1 MTRSGTLTPARKS
14 TRRPAPIFGTRPLDL
29 EPSLSPELKARLT
42 ELAGRLDQGLP
53 MVFELGATPAVPV
66 QPHVA
71 TALML
76 DEGFGRLLNTVEQ
89 GRQARLGK
97 DAGRLP
103 TTMLRL
109 LLELKD
115 PGTLRTEV
123 NLWKLTRAPVRSPL
137 LVSTTPA
144 TEALAR
150 ARAALATWLLKM
162 PDLEEDLRVS
172 VAEKL
177 GTVVRAQEVRFDPL
191 QWQGG
196 PWGHRDLADLAAR
209 AIEGQELFPGRGGL
223 RRIVSKDMG
232 GGVVELMTDP
242 YLAGTGRGELPTS
255 YVVRLKTKTYVG
267 AQEPLLV
274 MELSRRQWTDN
285 ASTFQGQVT
294 LYALPARTPAD
305 PNPSVVTLRV
315 AYKQHLTGEAGLD
328 YQALRQRF
336 PSLPESPLQEGR
348 LHPELLVHPGC
359 QVLAVARQGRGARGG
374 ATGALEVDRL
384 IAFGAASLPLAARGL
399 RPWTRLRPLQEEG
412 AKESGAPT
420 EPFQQ
425 LFTPYQPSK
434 VQIATGKAE
443 KIVQK
448 RQEKANLWAERERGR
463 IDQHYGQPY
472 RLLLL
477 HAPHQDASAL
487 KATEILEQVLQDRL
501 VVTRRALPL
510 DTSGPADQLP
520 GAGLPP
526 AARAEERLAAWKAYL
541 EHLEGT
547 FDGVLLV
554 VPRGEGETANDP
566 VNKRASKI
574 ALLRG
579 LRVHAQY
586 LRPID
591 AAAKNEDTDFIRRTI
606 RAMQDLAW
614 EPLGMLD
621 PVEDDTGELALEGD
635 AIQAA
640 VTALTVVT
648 VNSTRARR
656 NAATTVPVAL
666 RLNLQTQ
673 QTQAQLLLPGG
684 ATGWL
689 SMREAT
695 VRLLGGTRKMSAG
708 DMADRL
714 AVQHFFHA
722 VLDETQAQAQ
732 PGVPEVVFVDGD
744 TVQSFWPGLY
754 DKYLKVDDLCFE
766 PGDNGR
772 SRMQRSWPALA
783 LVRLRAQDKVGK
795 VLRLGQEE
803 IEVLGCRLP
812 TPRWAESQTY
822 LVERGGPSDDLAGT
836 TFLSFGSHSNNQV
849 TRGMSGHLNLLK
861 VGGKKQTPLNPWV
874 KGYATPEALEVSV
887 ITPGSLSLDGLVHLV
902 SKLRRRY
909 AHYDGWTKLPA
920 PLFFSHLI
928 KDYVPDYD
936 LGDEED
942 EVTELGTD

>member
-1 MTRSGTLTPARKS
+1 MTRSGTLSPARKS
-14 TRRPAPIFGTRPLDL
+14 TRRPAPVFGTRPLDP
-29 EPSLSPELKARLT
+29 EPGLSPELKVRLT
-42 ELAGRLDQGLP
+42 ELAGRLEQGLP
-53 MVFELGATPAVPV
+53 MVFELGTTPAVPV
-66 QPHVA
+66 EPHVA

-76 DEGFGRLLNTVEQ
+76 DEGFGRVLYTVEQ

-97 DAGRLP
+97 EQGRLP

-109 LLELKD
+109 LLELQD
-115 PGTLRTEV
+115 PGTLRSEI

-137 LVSTTPA
+137 LVTTTPA
-144 TEALAR
+144 PAALKHAQ
-150 ARAALATWLLKM
+150 AALATWLLKM
-162 PDLEEDLRVS
+162 PDLDEPTRVA

-177 GTVVRAQEVRFDPL
+177 GTAVRTQEVRFDPRH
-191 QWQGG
+191 WQGG

-209 AIEGQELFPGRGGL
+209 ALQGMELFPGRGGL

-255 YVVRLKTKTYVG
+255 YVVRLKTKTHLG
-267 AQEPLLV
+267 NPEPLLV

-285 ASTFQGQVT
+285 ASTFHGQVT
-294 LYALPARTPAD
+294 LYALPARTATD
-305 PNPSVVTLRV
+305 PNPNVVTLRV
-315 AYKQHLTGEAGLD
+315 AYKQHLSGEAGLD

-336 PSLPESPLQEGR
+336 RSLPGAPLQEGR
-348 LHPELLVHPGC
+348 LHPELLAHPNC

-384 IAFGAASLPLAARGL
+384 IAFGAASLHLAAHGL

-425 LFTPYQPSK
+425 LFTPYQPTPAQTK
-434 VQIATGKAE
+434 AGKGEEEINRREKKAE
-443 KIVQK
+443 
-448 RQEKANLWAERERGR
+448 AWAQRERAR
-463 IDQHYGQPY
+463 IDQHYGHAY

-477 HAPHQDASAL
+477 HAPQQDPSAS
-487 KATEILEQVLQDRL
+487 KAAEILERVLDDR
-501 VVTRRALPL
+501 VVITRRAMPPG
-510 DTSGPADQLP
+510 TSGPADQLP
-520 GAGLPP
+520 GGGLPP
-526 AARAEERLAAWKAYL
+526 AERAEERLAAWKAYL
-541 EHLEGT
+541 DHLDGT

-554 VPRGEGETANDP
+554 VPRGEGQTANDS

-591 AAAKNEDTDFIRRTI
+591 AEAGNEDTDFIRRTV

-621 PVEDDTGELALEGD
+621 PVEDDTGELALQGD
-635 AIQAA
+635 AIHAG

-666 RLNLQTQ
+666 RLDLRTQ

-689 SMREAT
+689 SLREAT
-695 VRLLGGTRKMSAG
+695 VRLLGGTRKMSPKEA
-708 DMADRL
+708 ADRL
-714 AVQHFFHA
+714 AVQNFFHE
-722 VLDETQAQAQ
+722 VLDETQTQVK
-732 PGVPEVVFVDGD
+732 PGIPEVVFIDGD
-744 TVQSFWPGLY
+744 TVSSFWPGLY
-754 DKYLKVDDLCFE
+754 DKHLKVDDLCFE

-795 VLRLGQEE
+795 VLRLGQQE
-803 IEVLGCRLP
+803 IEVLGQRLP

-822 LVERGGPSDDLAGT
+822 LVERQGSEGDLAGT
-836 TFLSFGSHSNNQV
+836 TFLSFGSHTHQV
-849 TRGMSGHLNLLK
+849 TRGMSGHLDVVKVSGKGTRPLK
-861 VGGKKQTPLNPWV
+861 PWV

-887 ITPGSLSLDGLVHLV
+887 IAPGSLSLDGMVHLV

-909 AHYDGWTKLPA
+909 AHYDGWTKFPA

>member
-1 MTRSGTLTPARKS
+1 MTRTSTLIPARKS
-14 TRRPAPIFGTRPLDL
+14 ARRPAPVFGTRPLDL
-29 EPSLSPELKARLT
+29 EPRLSPELTARLT
-42 ELAGRLDQGLP
+42 ELAGRLEQGLP
-53 MVFELGATPAVPV
+53 MVFELGITPAVPV

-76 DEGFGRLLNTVEQ
+76 DEGFGRLLYTVEQ

-97 DAGRLP
+97 EKGRLP

-109 LLELKD
+109 LLELQD
-115 PGTLRTEV
+115 PGTLRTEI

-137 LVSTTPA
+137 LVSSTPA
-144 TEALAR
+144 PRALAQ
-150 ARAALATWLLKM
+150 AQAALATWLLKM
-162 PDLEEDLRVS
+162 PDLDEATRIS

-177 GTVVRAQEVRFDPL
+177 GTALRAQEVRFDPL
-191 QWQGG
+191 DWQGG
-196 PWGHRDLADLAAR
+196 PWGHRDLADMAAR
-209 AIEGQELFPGRGGL
+209 ALEGTQLFPGRGGL

-232 GGVVELMTDP
+232 SGVVELMTDP

-255 YVVRLKTKTYVG
+255 YVVRLKTKTHVG
-267 AQEPLLV
+267 SPEPLLV

-285 ASTFQGQVT
+285 ARTFHGQVT
-294 LYALPARTPAD
+294 LYALPARTAVD
-305 PNPSVVTLRV
+305 PTPSVMTLRV
-315 AYKQHLTGEAGLD
+315 AYKHHLTGEAGLD

-336 PSLPESPLQEGR
+336 RSLPESPLKEGR
-348 LHPELLVHPGC
+348 LHPEVLAHPAC

-384 IAFGAASLPLAARGL
+384 IAFGAASLHLAAYGL
-399 RPWTRLRPLQEEG
+399 RPWTQLRPLQEEG

-425 LFTPYQPSK
+425 LFADYQPSEA
-434 VQIATGKAE
+434 QKAAGEAENEIE
-443 KIVQK
+443 KRRK
-448 RQEKANLWAERERGR
+448 KANDWATRERAR

-477 HAPHQDASAL
+477 HAPHQDPSAL
-487 KATEILEQVLQDRL
+487 KAAEILKHVLDDR
-501 VVTRRALPL
+501 VVITRRAMPL
-510 DTSGPADQLP
+510 HTSGPADGLP
-520 GAGLPP
+520 GVGLPP
-526 AARAEERLAAWKAYL
+526 AERAEERLAAWKAYL
-541 EHLEGT
+541 DHLEGT

-554 VPRGEGETANDP
+554 VPRGEGETANDS

-591 AAAKNEDTDFIRRTI
+591 AEASDEDTDFIRRAI

-635 AIQAA
+635 AIHAG

-648 VNSTRARR
+648 VNSTRARG

-666 RLNLQTQ
+666 RLDLKTQ

-689 SMREAT
+689 SLREAT
-695 VRLLGGTRKMSAG
+695 VRMLAGTRKMNPKEA
-708 DMADRL
+708 ADRL
-714 AVQHFFHA
+714 AVQNFFHG
-722 VLDETQAQAQ
+722 VLDETQGQAQ
-732 PGVPEVVFVDGD
+732 PGIPEVVFIDGD
-744 TVQSFWPGLY
+744 TVSSFWPGLH

-766 PGDNGR
+766 PRDNGR

-795 VLRLGQEE
+795 VLRLGQQE
-803 IEVLGCRLP
+803 IEVLGLRLP

-822 LVERGGPSDDLAGT
+822 LVDRGGSDSDLAGT
-836 TFLSFGSHSNNQV
+836 TFLSFGSHTHQV
-849 TRGMSGHLNLLK
+849 TRGMSGHLEVTKVSPKGRRPLK
-861 VGGKKQTPLNPWV
+861 PWV
-874 KGYATPEALEVSV
+874 KGYATPEALEVS
-887 ITPGSLSLDGLVHLV
+887 IIAPGSLSLDGLVHLV

-920 PLFFSHLI
+920 PLFFSHLV
-928 KDYVPDYD
+928 KDYVPDYE
-936 LGDEED
+936 LGDEEG
-942 EVTELGTD
+942 EVTEMGTD

>member
-1 MTRSGTLTPARKS
+1 MTRFSTPSPARKS
-14 TRRPAPIFGTRPLDL
+14 VRRPAPVFTVRPPD
-29 EPSLSPELKARLT
+29 PDPGLSAELQQRLT
-42 ELAGRLDQGLP
+42 DLASRLDQGLP

-71 TALML
+71 CALIL
-76 DEGFGRLLNTVEQ
+76 DEGFGRLLSTVES

-109 LLELKD
+109 LLGLQD

-144 TEALAR
+144 PEAMTR
-150 ARAALATWLLKM
+150 ARTALATWLLKM
-162 PDLEEDLRVS
+162 PDLDEVTRTA
-172 VAEKL
+172 VAQKL
-177 GTVVRAQEVRFDPL
+177 GTAVRAQEVRFDPRH
-191 QWQGG
+191 WQGG
-196 PWGHRDLADLAAR
+196 PWGHRDLADMAAR
-209 AIEGQELFPGRGGL
+209 ALEGMELFPGRGGL

-242 YLAGTGRGELPTS
+242 YRAGTGRGELPTS
-255 YVVRLKTKTYVG
+255 YVVRLKTKTHVG
-267 AQEPLLV
+267 SPEPLLV

-285 ASTFQGQVT
+285 ASTFHGQVT
-294 LYALPARTPAD
+294 LYALPARTDAHPS
-305 PNPSVVTLRV
+305 PSVVTLRV
-315 AYKQHLTGEAGLD
+315 AYKQHLSGEAGLD

-336 PSLPESPLQEGR
+336 PSLPESPLQDGR
-348 LHPELLVHPGC
+348 LHPELLAHPAC

-384 IAFGAASLPLAARGL
+384 IAFGAASLHLAPHGL
-399 RPWTRLRPLQEEG
+399 RPWTRLRPLHEEG

-425 LFTPYQPSK
+425 LFADYQPSEAQ
-434 VQIATGKAE
+434 VQAGEAE
-443 KIVQK
+443 NEIEK
-448 RQEKANLWAERERGR
+448 RRKKANAWAQRERGR
-463 IDQHYGQPY
+463 IDQHYGHPY

-477 HAPHQDASAL
+477 HAPNQDASAL
-487 KATEILEQVLQDRL
+487 KAAEILERVLQGR
-501 VVTRRALPL
+501 VVITRRAMPPH
-510 DTSGPADQLP
+510 TSGPADQLP
-520 GAGLPP
+520 GRGLPP
-526 AARAEERLAAWKAYL
+526 EGRAEERLAAWKAYL
-541 EHLEGT
+541 DHLDGT

-586 LRPID
+586 LRPMD
-591 AAAKNEDTDFIRRTI
+591 PEAGNEETDFIRRTV
-606 RAMQDLAW
+606 RAMQDLTW

-621 PVEDDTGELALEGD
+621 PVEDDSGEFALEGG
-635 AIQAA
+635 AIQAG

-666 RLNLQTQ
+666 RLDLQTQ

-689 SMREAT
+689 SLREAT
-695 VRLLGGTRKMSAG
+695 VRLLGGTRKMSPGDAG
-708 DMADRL
+708 DRL
-714 AVQHFFHA
+714 AVQTFFQT
-722 VLDETQAQAQ
+722 VLDQTQARAQ
-732 PGVPEVVFVDGD
+732 PEVPEVVFIDGD
-744 TVQSFWPGLY
+744 TVSSFWPGLY
-754 DKYLKVDDLCFE
+754 DKHLKVDDLCFE

-795 VLRLGQEE
+795 VLRLGQQAV
-803 IEVLGCRLP
+803 EVLGLTLP

-822 LVERGGPSDDLAGT
+822 LVEQPEAGGNLAGT
-836 TFLSFGSHSNNQV
+836 TFLSFGSHTHQV
-849 TRGMSGHLNLLK
+849 TRGMSGHLEVTK
-861 VGGKKQTPLNPWV
+861 VGPKGRRVLKPWV

-887 ITPGSLSLDGLVHLV
+887 IAPGSLSLDGLVHLV

-920 PLFFSHLI
+920 PLFFSHLV